1 MRDNLRE
8 EEMDRRIQD
17 QLERYLHDLDREDS
31 SPLQAEFQALLAAAD
46 EETRNMTQLMEVQA
60 RLLRTLR
67 TPAGEAEDLAPAPGF
82 YARVM
87 NRIEEQRPR
96 SIWSCFLEPRFSRRL
111 AFASLSLLVLLMAA
125 FVTSEPAALEA
136 PMQALNADPAPE
148 FILAEPE
155 PTPVTS
161 VSQSEGRDVMLRQLT
176 VYSE

>member
-1 MRDNLRE
+1 MRKFSRE

-17 QLERYLHDLDREDS
+17 QLEEYLHGVGRQDDS
-31 SPLQAEFQALLAAAD
+31 SSARAAEFQSALATTD
-46 EETRNMTQLMEVQA
+46 EETRNVAQLMEVQA

-67 TPAGEAEDLAPAPGF
+67 PPAEDTADLAPTPGF

-96 SIWSCFLEPRFSRRL
+96 SIWNYFLEPRFSRRL
-111 AFASLSLLVLLMAA
+111 AFASASLLALLTFA
-125 FVTSEPAALEA
+125 FVTSDTADA
-136 PMQALNADPAPE
+136 PMQAAVPE
-148 FILAEPE
+148 HIMAEPE
-155 PTPVTS
+155 PTPVTA